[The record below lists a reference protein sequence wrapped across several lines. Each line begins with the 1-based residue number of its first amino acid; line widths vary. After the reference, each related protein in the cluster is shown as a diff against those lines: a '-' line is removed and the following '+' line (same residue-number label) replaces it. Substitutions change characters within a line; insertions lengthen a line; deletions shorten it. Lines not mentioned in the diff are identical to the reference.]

1 MPTPAFRE
9 HKAQAKVCPQRQR
22 FDAALQPSL
31 HSRLSRAAGHRT
43 GSPKHCAAPS
53 HVPAVRNC
61 WASGPCL
68 SRCLIRPY
76 PSFCKRGESCREA
89 LRYQESHLLDLFTK
103 APLRIAYDCSQK
115 PFRAQFLCSLSR
127 AAEAEASLGLGFRVL
142 TRSSMPMSPSQSH
155 AHPSLVERPAKWSK
169 ALNTRFAKFC
179 HHGYHSH
186 RSLQVSLCYA
196 PRLT

>member
-1 MPTPAFRE
+1 MPSEAALRRSTAAFVAQPAFPGLPATGPGPRNIAL
-9 HKAQAKVCPQRQR
+9 HLRMFQLSGTAGQVVRASA
-22 FDAALQPSL
+22 DAS
-31 HSRLSRAAGHRT
+31 S
-43 GSPKHCAAPS
+43 
-53 HVPAVRNC
+53 
-61 WASGPCL
+61 
-68 SRCLIRPY
+68 RPY
-76 PSFCKRGESCREA
+76 PSFCNRGESCREA

-142 TRSSMPMSPSQSH
+142 TRSSMPMSTSQSH